1 MPAVGLLG
9 ALLVRMHHDF
19 DPQRFLAPRPHIEDA
34 YASFLGKQLTDP
46 DIVVLVAEQGGKVVG
61 YTYSGVEGTDYMSL
75 RGPAGVLY
83 DIVVDP
89 EYRWQGIGRMLV
101 DATLDALKSRG
112 APRVVLSTAE
122 KNVAGQHLFDHAGFR
137 RTMIEMTRELND

>member
-1 MPAVGLLG
+1 MPPVGLLG

-19 DPQRFLAPRPHIEDA
+19 DPQRFLAPRPHTEDA

-46 DIVVLVAEQGGKVVG
+46 DIVVLVAEQGGEVIG
-61 YTYSGVEGTDYMSL
+61 YTYAGVEGTDYMSL

-89 EYRWQGIGRMLV
+89 AENDPSAARDTVDVTEPDTTEPPPPRTDTIPSKDSLSIYR
-101 DATLDALKSRG
+101 
-112 APRVVLSTAE
+112 
-122 KNVAGQHLFDHAGFR
+122 
-137 RTMIEMTRELND
+137 